1 MRILVTGATGQIG
14 SELTLV
20 LRERYGGDAVI
31 AAGHRKPASAAL
43 ASSGP
48 FVSLDVANRDALA
61 RVIREHGIETVYH
74 LAAVLSA
81 TGEQHPQ
88 RAWDVHVNGLYNLLE
103 LARESGIRQIFYP
116 SSIAVFGPR
125 TPRDR
130 TPQDTVL
137 SPTTMYGVTK
147 VTGELLCDYYAH
159 RFGLDI
165 RGLRYPGIISSET
178 PPGGGT
184 TDYAVEMFYLAVEG
198 KPYTCFVREDTML
211 PMMFMPDCLQA
222 ALDLME
228 APGAKLRY
236 RTYNISAMSFT
247 AGELAAEI
255 RKHVPGFRV
264 EYVPDFRQAIADS
277 WPRSIDDSAARTDW
291 GWKPRYGLPEMVVE
305 MLAALSRRR
314 AAGCLYPT
322 G

>member
-1 MRILVTGATGQIG
+1 
-14 SELTLV
+14 
-20 LRERYGGDAVI
+20 
-31 AAGHRKPASAAL
+31 
-43 ASSGP
+43 
-48 FVSLDVANRDALA
+48 
-61 RVIREHGIETVYH
+61 
-74 LAAVLSA
+74 
-81 TGEQHPQ
+81 
-88 RAWDVHVNGLYNLLE
+88 
-103 LARESGIRQIFYP
+103 
-116 SSIAVFGPR
+116 
-125 TPRDR
+125 
-130 TPQDTVL
+130 
-137 SPTTMYGVTK
+137 
-147 VTGELLCDYYAH
+147 
-159 RFGLDI
+159 
-165 RGLRYPGIISSET
+165 
-178 PPGGGT
+178 
-184 TDYAVEMFYLAVEG
+184 
-198 KPYTCFVREDTML
+198 ML